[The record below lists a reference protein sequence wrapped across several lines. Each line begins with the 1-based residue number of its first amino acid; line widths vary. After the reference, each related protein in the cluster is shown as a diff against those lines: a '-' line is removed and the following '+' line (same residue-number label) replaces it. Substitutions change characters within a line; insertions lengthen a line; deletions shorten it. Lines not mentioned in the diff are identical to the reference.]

1 MKIIMKGYILGR
13 LSHEMEI
20 SVNDNKEFKDYI
32 IRATA
37 ANHQI
42 RAFAITSKYTVE
54 EARQRHNTSP
64 IATVALGRLM
74 TAGAMMG
81 AMMKGDDDL
90 VTIQIKGDGPIG
102 GLTVTA
108 DSKANVKGYVNNPGV
123 MLPLNS
129 EGRLDVE
136 KALGIG
142 VLSVIK
148 DIGLREPYV
157 GDTILVT
164 SDITQ
169 DLTYYF
175 ATSEQVPSSV
185 GLSVIMSKDNTV
197 SQAGGFIIQL
207 LPDADEELIE
217 KLEKKIKEIKSV
229 TTMLEHQY
237 TPEMMLEELLGEFGL
252 EIMDKIPSGFSCN
265 CSKDRMAKALISI
278 GKKELRAMI
287 EEGEP
292 IEVNC
297 HFCGDHY
304 TFDIDE
310 LKDLLHKA
318 VR

>member
-1 MKIIMKGYILGR
+1 MNT
-13 LSHEMEI
+13 I
-20 SVNDNKEFKDYI
+20 SKNSDYI
-32 IRATA
+32 VRATA

-42 RAFAITSKYTVE
+42 RAFAISSTNTIE

-74 TAGAMMG
+74 SAGAMMG
-81 AMMKGDDDL
+81 TMMKGDDDII
-90 VTIQIKGDGPIG
+90 TIQIKGDGPIG

-108 DSKANVKGYVNNPGV
+108 DAKANVKGYVNHPEV

-129 EGRLDVE
+129 AGQLDIE

-148 DIGLREPYV
+148 DIGLKEPYV

-164 SDITQ
+164 SDVTQ
-169 DLTYYF
+169 DITYYF
-175 ATSEQVPSSV
+175 ATSEQVPTSV

-197 SQAGGFIIQL
+197 KSAGGFIIQL
-207 LPDADEELIE
+207 LPDASEEIISA
-217 KLEKKIKEIKSV
+217 LEKKIKEVKNV
-229 TTMLEHQY
+229 TTMLEHGY
-237 TPEMMLEELLGEFGL
+237 TPEQMLEELLGEFGL
-252 EIMDKIPSGFSCN
+252 DILDKIPTQFYCN
-265 CSKDRMAKALISI
+265 CSKERMSRALISI
-278 GKKELRAMI
+278 GRKELSSLI
-287 EEGEP
+287 EEGRT

-297 HFCGDHY
+297 HFCGSHY
-304 TFDIDE
+304 NFDVEE

>member
-1 MKIIMKGYILGR
+1 MNT
-13 LSHEMEI
+13 I
-20 SVNDNKEFKDYI
+20 SKNSDYI

-42 RAFAITSKYTVE
+42 RAFAISSTNTIE

-74 TAGAMMG
+74 SAGAMMG
-81 AMMKGDDDL
+81 TMMKGDDDII
-90 VTIQIKGDGPIG
+90 TIQIKGDGPIG

-108 DSKANVKGYVNNPGV
+108 DAKANVKGYVNHPEV

-129 EGRLDVE
+129 AGQLDVE

-148 DIGLREPYV
+148 DIGLKEPYV

-164 SDITQ
+164 SDVTQ
-169 DLTYYF
+169 DITYYF
-175 ATSEQVPSSV
+175 ATSEQVPTSV

-197 SQAGGFIIQL
+197 KSAGGFIIQL
-207 LPDADEELIE
+207 LPDASEEIISA
-217 KLEKKIKEIKSV
+217 LEKKIKEVKNV
-229 TTMLEHQY
+229 TTMLEHGY
-237 TPEMMLEELLGEFGL
+237 TPEQMLEELLGEFGL
-252 EIMDKIPSGFSCN
+252 DILDKIPTQFYCN
-265 CSKDRMAKALISI
+265 CSKERMSRALISI
-278 GKKELRAMI
+278 GRKELSSLI
-287 EEGEP
+287 EEGRT

-297 HFCGDHY
+297 HFCGSHY
-304 TFDIDE
+304 NFDVEE